1 MVESE
6 ESSRPLF
13 WRMAGLMGSIATSA
27 SRILTM
33 LPSTPQVESVYLDPR
48 AGILAGL
55 KDLTG
60 DTEPLK
66 TPSTKTTT
74 STLGSAHAP
83 ASAEVA
89 EKSMMRN
96 MVDSITGT
104 GTENPPHTIL
114 IDQTTLDPTFAMS
127 LAEKIQSETLGRA
140 LMLDAP
146 VSGGTFYLERNKEEL
161 ISRNDGCC
169 QWGIDHHVW
178 FTVRFGLQSCCP
190 ASAAYGSGWGSD
202 PLWEEWDWG
211 RGKGLQQVS
220 HVSAYRGSVR
230 HC

>member
-1 MVESE
+1 M
-6 ESSRPLF
+6 SS
-13 WRMAGLMGSIATSA
+13 MAGSA

-66 TPSTKTTT
+66 PPSTTTVT
-74 STLGSAHAP
+74 TDSNPSAP
-83 ASAEVA
+83 MSAEVS

-127 LAEKIQSETLGRA
+127 LAEKIQSETLGRT

-146 VSGGTFYLERNKEEL
+146 VSGGELQLKLRRDEL
-161 ISRNDGCC
+161 IKRNNGGYEWELD
-169 QWGIDHHVW
+169 DHVW
-178 FTVRFGLQSCCP
+178 FTIR
-190 ASAAYGSGWGSD
+190 SGF
-202 PLWEEWDWG
+202 
-211 RGKGLQQVS
+211 
-220 HVSAYRGSVR
+220 
-230 HC
+230 

>member
-1 MVESE
+1 
-6 ESSRPLF
+6 
-13 WRMAGLMGSIATSA
+13 
-27 SRILTM
+27 M

-60 DTEPLK
+60 DTEPLQ

-74 STLGSAHAP
+74 STSGSAHAP

-89 EKSMMRN
+89 EKSMIGN

-146 VSGGTFYLERNKEEL
+146 VSGGTSYLERTRERL
-161 ISRNDGCC
+161 MRRNDGCC
-169 QWGIDHHVW
+169 QWGIDNHVW
-178 FTVRFGLQSCCP
+178 FTIRFGFWSCCP

-202 PLWEEWDWG
+202 PLWEEWN
-211 RGKGLQQVS
+211 RSRSQSMQQVR
-220 HVSAYRGSVR
+220 VLFVGSLLTIA
-230 HC
+230 